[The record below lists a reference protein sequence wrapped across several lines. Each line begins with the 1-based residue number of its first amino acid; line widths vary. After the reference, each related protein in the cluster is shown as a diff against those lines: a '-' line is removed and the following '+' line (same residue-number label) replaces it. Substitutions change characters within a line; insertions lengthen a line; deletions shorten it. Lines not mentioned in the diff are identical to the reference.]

1 MSVNNDPM
9 NRKPAFHKPG
19 VPGYQESLNQA
30 QVNKIPCAPMPN
42 TSQTSLTP
50 YTTRQYG
57 MGVPVNTPI
66 YNARVS
72 PLGFFQQDSAAIQLE
87 KKREEAIIEIRKK
100 AVIEQSST
108 NAYEEREKIKA
119 DVSSKR
125 ELQATDVEI
134 GNSGEIMVKRE
145 LFGQDA
151 SKKIRFRYIDS
162 CKFRCVEESKE
173 VLCVDFQRE
182 NGGKVIM
189 YLDIGKLEE
198 RYINK
203 KFTQARLSFGFSHS
217 KETRIR
223 CLLVN
228 KIDAKSKEIW
238 IPQRHGWYKNMEMI
252 GYAFPGTVVWEEVK
266 VHAL

>member
-1 MSVNNDPM
+1 MLPGEKKQKTTCGFFATESNVSNEEEEKMSVNNDPM
-9 NRKPAFHKPG
+9 NRQPVFYKPG
-19 VPGYQESLNQA
+19 AAGYQEPLNQA
-30 QVNKIPCAPMPN
+30 QINEIPCTPMPMQMPN
-42 TSQTSLTP
+42 ISQTSVIP
-50 YTTRQYG
+50 YSTGQYG

-66 YNARVS
+66 YNAPVPAS
-72 PLGFFQQDSAAIQLE
+72 SFSQQDFADIQLE

-100 AVIEQSST
+100 AAIEQIFT
-108 NAYEEREKIKA
+108 DAYEERAKIKA

-125 ELQATDVEI
+125 ELQSTDVEI

-151 SKKIRFRYIDS
+151 SKKIRFRYMDS

-173 VLCVDFQRE
+173 VLCVAFQRE

-189 YLDIGKLEE
+189 YLDIGQLEE

-217 KETRIR
+217 KETRIP
-223 CLLVN
+223 LPVG
-228 KIDAKSKEIW
+228 
-238 IPQRHGWYKNMEMI
+238 Q
-252 GYAFPGTVVWEEVK
+252 
-266 VHAL
+266 